1 MKGPA
6 LKQLL
11 LALSETKDSASL
23 SASSSA
29 ELKPQQMVTIL
40 QRLFGDSVHVINP
53 ALSVQASPLA
63 KGPAQ
68 ATGSL
73 QYLQALRP
81 LTPLKKPVV
90 MLVAQPQTEQKSRS
104 SPVTVNAWRTM
115 VIVPQNYQ
123 PPEGKP
129 VGNDQNPLIYYFD
142 PQKQVAPNQA
152 PPEIMSFCQVL
163 IRGCQVPAMRNRLPV
178 RIAVEPVFKQLG
190 FLHGCRDI
198 CHEPADSSWWA
209 LYFAI
214 MAISY
219 GGVSFTQTDRL
230 TLFRLQTVLESALIE
245 PAQSLET
252 SLSTS
257 TASSG
262 AMTTF
267 SSSNNSSTDI
277 KTIVQSSSSSS
288 TSSSLESPKPTADPA
303 EASWLMEALKTLDEK
318 PSKPAQ
324 VLTWHTGTEESA
336 DGATGQW
343 DIKHWLPSSEGKA
356 ETYSHE
362 FELVSRKENVFNGDF
377 FVQNTLKYWHEQQ
390 GKVEKRA
397 VLYLFSGVEQA
408 QSRGLIIRWLNP
420 NLTLAE
426 DLWNQHRL
434 SDQQPKTQ
442 RYLKNKPLMAGIRN
456 LFTEI
461 EMVVFTGVISNLPTT
476 PRIRIELPEGGQFK
490 KIPADLLYALPTVK
504 PKKRISSSQKEAK
517 EIDEN
522 DEKKETVLSPI
533 SPSTLSETSVPSV
546 LNTDIQSSSQVPR
559 SSREM
564 TAGSR
569 EPESKYSGPVYTP
582 AMMAGILRAYQI
594 ASTPEDKLSRDSS
607 SAFELTAY
615 PQATVT
621 ETVFL
626 QALLHY
632 WQARQG
638 LIDNWRAA
646 FLFSTQNTQTGQ
658 SQTVAVMIQYAVPN
672 TALASQLWQEQ
683 KVVQMSPT
691 PELLNALRLTLTQA
705 APKLYGKVQ
714 VMVLGVAAQSSIV
727 NALKGPLEK
736 VCRGQVALNFKA
748 IPQTAA
754 YSVILMEDV
763 LGMLQHAQTH
773 QIEPNTVA
781 KSHQERCV
789 QAILDRWRQTEH
801 HNAPLHQELL
811 AVLRTVLIMST
822 LQIQRRSDYQQPG
835 EDKPSP
841 RMIQARD
848 QAMKKHLYAQ
858 RFPYPQALIEGLPLA
873 VLASFLVTTEVTEN
887 LKTLNQHRDQLRLEI
902 LRWELTLQDHIR
914 RQRFTPCDYVTQ
926 TWSFVYYSSFLGLGG
941 ELFRLLGRSLSDE
954 GSREEKDHKTEQDLG
969 AQEARLVGRMV
980 QAITRSES
988 LSTRSETVVRL
999 YLGTEPVSRSL
1010 GILGTCLGAGV
1021 QIYLGPY
1028 ALLQMLGMSVIT
1040 LTGYRK
1046 VEADRLDDFKAE
1058 LKEPLCSLTALHRLS
1073 VLLWHGGEAL
1083 TQGSLVPIILA
1094 AGGMMGS
1101 ESLTFITRRVLPQEN
1116 KEAKFQ
1122 KKRTTAEG
1130 PELST
1135 LLIRQVGT
1143 LLGQRGA
1150 AMVWITAVG
1159 IQHRILYRDTAVAL
1173 LSHGASNHP
1182 GLSEWKIEG
1191 ADFRRPSLWLNE
1203 HNPLMLSWITP
1214 SGAQRQALCEIKGL
1228 PVLTPAGITGL
1239 VCTGDLPA
1247 TEISTT
1253 LGLPKP

>member
-11 LALSETKDSASL
+11 LALSETKDSVSL

-29 ELKPQQMVTIL
+29 ELKPQQMMAIL
-40 QRLFGDSVHVINP
+40 QRLFGDSVHVIDP
-53 ALSVQASPLA
+53 ALSLQASPLA

-68 ATGSL
+68 ATGL
-73 QYLQALRP
+73 VQYLQALRP

-104 SPVTVNAWRTM
+104 SPVTVNAWQAI

-123 PPEGKP
+123 PPEGKR

-142 PQKQVAPNQA
+142 PQKQLALDQA
-152 PPEIMSFCQVL
+152 PVEIMSFCQVL
-163 IRGCQVPAMRNRLPV
+163 IRGCQVPGMHNGRPV

-198 CHEPADSSWWA
+198 CHEPANSSWWA

-214 MAISY
+214 MAVSY
-219 GGVSFTQTDRL
+219 GGIGFEETDRL
-230 TLFRLQTVLESALIE
+230 SVFRLQTVLGSALIE
-245 PAQSLET
+245 PAQSIET
-252 SLSTS
+252 SPRTFTS
-257 TASSG
+257 SSG
-262 AMTTF
+262 AMTT
-267 SSSNNSSTDI
+267 SSISDIPTDI
-277 KTIVQSSSSSS
+277 KTVVQSLSSSSSS

-303 EASWLMEALKTLDEK
+303 EASWLTEALKTLDDK
-318 PSKPAQ
+318 PSTPSQA
-324 VLTWHTGTEESA
+324 LTWRTGAEESA

-343 DIKHWLPSSEGKA
+343 EIKRWLPSSEGKA
-356 ETYSHE
+356 ETHSHE

-390 GKVEKRA
+390 GKMEKRA
-397 VLYLFSGVEQA
+397 VLYLFSGA
-408 QSRGLIIRWLNP
+408 DQSQQKGLIIRWLNP
-420 NLTLAE
+420 NLTLAQA
-426 DLWNQHRL
+426 LWSQHQF
-434 SDQQPKTQ
+434 SDQQPEKTK
-442 RYLKNKPLMAGIRN
+442 RYLKNKTLMAGIRR

-461 EMVVFTGVISNLPTT
+461 EVVIFTGVISNPPTT
-476 PRIRIELPEGGQFK
+476 PRIRIELPKNGHFK
-490 KIPADLLYALPTVK
+490 KIAVDQLYALPTAK
-504 PKKRISSSQKEAK
+504 PKKRIPGIE
-517 EIDEN
+517 
-522 DEKKETVLSPI
+522 P
-533 SPSTLSETSVPSV
+533 
-546 LNTDIQSSSQVPR
+546 
-559 SSREM
+559 SSRGL
-564 TAGSR
+564 TAGSSNLQGSPDPAVKPRDDGALNLMTAPVIR
-569 EPESKYSGPVYTP
+569 ESESKYSGPAYTP
-582 AMMAGILRAYQI
+582 AILAGILRAYQI
-594 ASTPEDKLSRDSS
+594 ASTPDAKLSRDSS
-607 SAFELTAY
+607 GGFELTAY

-638 LIDNWRAA
+638 HIDNWRAA

-658 SQTVAVMIQYAVPN
+658 SQTVAVMIQYAVPD

-683 KVVQMSPT
+683 KVVQTSPT

-714 VMVLGVAAQSSIV
+714 VMVLGVAAQSSVV

-773 QIEPNTVA
+773 EIEPNTVA
-781 KSHQERCV
+781 KNHQERCV
-789 QAILDRWRQTEH
+789 QAILDRWKRTEH

-811 AVLRTVLIMST
+811 AALRTVLIMST
-822 LQIQRRSDYQQPG
+822 LQTQRRSNYQQPS
-835 EDKPSP
+835 EDKLSP
-841 RMIQARD
+841 RTIQARD

-858 RFPYPQALIEGLPLA
+858 RFPDPQALIEGLPLA
-873 VLASFLVTTEVTEN
+873 VLASFLITVEVIEN
-887 LKTLNQHRDQLRLEI
+887 LKTLNQHRDQRRLEI
-902 LRWELTLQDHIR
+902 LQWELTLQDSIR
-914 RQRFTPCDYVTQ
+914 RERFTPCDYVTRA
-926 TWSFVYYSSFLGLGG
+926 WHFVYYSSFLGVGG
-941 ELFRLLGRSLSDE
+941 ELGRLLGRSVSGE
-954 GSREEKDHKTEQDLG
+954 GSREEKDPKTEQDLA
-969 AQEARLVGRMV
+969 AQEARLMGRIV

-999 YLGTEPVSRSL
+999 YLGEEPVSRSL
-1010 GILGTCLGAGV
+1010 GFLGTCLGAGV

-1028 ALLQMLGMSVIT
+1028 ALLQMLGMSMIT

-1058 LKEPLCSLTALHRLS
+1058 LKGPLCSLTALHRLS

-1122 KKRTTAEG
+1122 KKYTTAEG

-1173 LSHGASNHP
+1173 LSHGAANHP

-1191 ADFRRPSLWLNE
+1191 ADFRRPGLWLND

-1214 SGAQRQALCEIKGL
+1214 SGAHRQALCEIKGL

-1239 VCTGDLPA
+1239 DCQGDMPT
-1247 TEISTT
+1247 TELSST
-1253 LGLPKP
+1253 LGLPRP